1 MRGVVGNAHTLAGL
15 LVAPLIFVAAL
26 TGLFYAF
33 SPTLEKLAYREELT
47 ATSQEPPKPLSEQV
61 AAAQQAY
68 PGLALKGVRA
78 PEDPGDTTRVL
89 LADPELGP
97 AKKFSRAVFVDPGS
111 LEVKGDLAQYGTS
124 GSLPL
129 RTWISHGHKE
139 LWLGQPG
146 RVYSE
151 MAATWLGPLAVTGVV
166 LFLAT
171 WVRNRA
177 PARRGSRR
185 YAKEKHALLGL
196 IVAPGMIFLC
206 VSGLTWSLVAG
217 HNIAQVRTHL
227 DWMAPTPDTTPVTA
241 VAAPGNL
248 EAEPSAS
255 GAPGRDPLDTV
266 LAVARA
272 EGLTGFIDLTAPK
285 DGEGAWK
292 AVEARQPFRF
302 ATDAV
307 AVDGATGAVVDSVPF
322 SSWPL
327 AARATSW
334 IIQLHMGTLLGIY
347 TQIALGAVALFIM
360 AVVVLGYLAWW
371 RRRRHHRVL
380 PSLSPWAAVPA
391 WGKAALLAACVAYGV
406 IAPLFAASMVV
417 LVALSFLMEAV
428 RAVRGGEGR
437 GERVRPRQDSN
448 PRPMG

>member
-15 LVAPLIFVAAL
+15 LVVPLILVAAL

-78 PEDPGDTTRVL
+78 SEAPGDTTRVL

-111 LEVKGDLAQYGTS
+111 LEIKGDLAQYGTS

-151 MAATWLGPLAVTGVV
+151 VAATWLGPLAVTGVV

-171 WVRNRA
+171 RVRNRA

-227 DWMAPTPDTTPVTA
+227 DWMAPPRTPPRS
-241 VAAPGNL
+241 P
-248 EAEPSAS
+248 P
-255 GAPGRDPLDTV
+255 
-266 LAVARA
+266 
-272 EGLTGFIDLTAPK
+272 
-285 DGEGAWK
+285 
-292 AVEARQPFRF
+292 
-302 ATDAV
+302 
-307 AVDGATGAVVDSVPF
+307 
-322 SSWPL
+322 
-327 AARATSW
+327 
-334 IIQLHMGTLLGIY
+334 
-347 TQIALGAVALFIM
+347 
-360 AVVVLGYLAWW
+360 
-371 RRRRHHRVL
+371 RRRRRASR
-380 PSLSPWAAVPA
+380 PSRARRGATPWIRCWPWPA
-391 WGKAALLAACVAYGV
+391 R
-406 IAPLFAASMVV
+406 
-417 LVALSFLMEAV
+417 
-428 RAVRGGEGR
+428 RA
-437 GERVRPRQDSN
+437 
-448 PRPMG
+448 